1 MPMQR
6 PNQGQQM
13 LENKGRKSSSC
24 STASKH
30 STSDQKKNILIA
42 GDSLLRDIKGW
53 MMSRQSSVK
62 VHSFR
67 GEDTR
72 DMHFHIQPLINKK
85 PDKTILYISTNDLNS
100 GLTPEEISEKVLNL
114 TKRITDHGT
123 ECAVS
128 SIVIKGDE
136 LWEIGKTV
144 NSKIQREL
152 EGFNV
157 DFISHNIEIRH
168 LNSSRIHLN
177 RFGVPKLAT
186 NFINYIKER
195 RI

>member
-1 MPMQR
+1 MVF
-6 PNQGQQM
+6 PN
-13 LENKGRKSSSC
+13 
-24 STASKH
+24 
-30 STSDQKKNILIA
+30 
-42 GDSLLRDIKGW
+42 
-53 MMSRQSSVK
+53 
-62 VHSFR
+62 VHT
-67 GEDTR
+67 G
-72 DMHFHIQPLINKK
+72 
-85 PDKTILYISTNDLNS
+85 TNDLNS
-100 GLTPEEISEKVLNL
+100 GQTPEDISKKVLNL

-123 ECAVS
+123 ECVVS
-128 SIVIKGDE
+128 SIVIRGDE

-157 DFISHNIEIRH
+157 DFISHNNIEISH

-177 RFGVPKLAT
+177 RFGVPKLTT